1 MILYA
6 AFIDLDNSQYK
17 LYNIEVKQISN
28 DAYEV
33 QRALHINYSTII
45 TKISNS
51 YFELL
56 LCIGKTNK
64 DKVFIYYTLDKD
76 KALNKIIDYVNKN
89 TDKHITEKDIEIV

>member
-1 MILYA
+1 MKLYS

-17 LYNIEVKQISN
+17 LYNIEVEQIS
-28 DAYEV
+28 DTVYEAP
-33 QRALHINYSTII
+33 RTLHINYSTTI

-56 LCIGKTNK
+56 LCIGKTDK
-64 DKVFIYYTLDKD
+64 DKIFTYYTLDKD

-89 TDKHITEKDIEIV
+89 TDTQITEKDIEIV

>member
-17 LYNIEVKQISN
+17 LYNIEIEQISN
-28 DAYEV
+28 DAYEA
-33 QRALHINYSTII
+33 QRALHINYSTTI

-56 LCIGKTNK
+56 LCIGKTDK

-89 TDKHITEKDIEIV
+89 TNNQITEKDIEIV